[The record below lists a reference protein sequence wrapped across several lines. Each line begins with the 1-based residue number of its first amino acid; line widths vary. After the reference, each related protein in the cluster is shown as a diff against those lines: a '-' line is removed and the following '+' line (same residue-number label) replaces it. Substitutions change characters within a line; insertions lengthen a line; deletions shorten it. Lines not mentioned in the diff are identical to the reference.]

1 MTVSKPTPVSKISLP
16 VKVGLIFAAIAVA
29 LAVVGIVRGVV
40 PANPLSIFLAL
51 AISGG
56 SWFVVSWAVTT
67 AVVDVES
74 DLAEPDTGSPA
85 TGSPAVGASPQAA
98 ESEQGTPNDEA

>member
-1 MTVSKPTPVSKISLP
+1 MTVSKPTPSSRISLP
-16 VKVGLIFAAIAVA
+16 VKVGLVFAAIAII
-29 LAVVGIVRGVV
+29 LAVVGIIRGVV

-74 DLAEPDTGSPA
+74 DLAEPVAEPSAP
-85 TGSPAVGASPQAA
+85 VA
-98 ESEQGTPNDEA
+98 ESGQGMSNDEA